1 MKKLAFIIAAMLVS
15 LASHAQFE
23 QGKVYCGASYSGF
36 DFSSNNIR
44 NTHVGIGA
52 KGGYLIIDN
61 LTLLAEFDYDY
72 YRHDFDIF
80 TASTGARY
88 HITQNGIFLGA
99 TASMM
104 VFEKTDIG
112 PSVQVGYTFFLN
124 KTITIEPELYYYQS
138 LANHHDFSTIG
149 FRIGIGLYLDNLFK
163 K

>member
-1 MKKLAFIIAAMLVS
+1 
-15 LASHAQFE
+15 
-23 QGKVYCGASYSGF
+23 
-36 DFSSNNIR
+36 
-44 NTHVGIGA
+44 
-52 KGGYLIIDN
+52 
-61 LTLLAEFDYDY
+61 
-72 YRHDFDIF
+72 
-80 TASTGARY
+80 
-88 HITQNGIFLGA
+88 
-99 TASMM
+99 MM